1 MTLDLKMKNTFS
13 YRVLKIFL
21 VLLIFVY
28 LLYYRIYHAGYNMLT
43 SEISR
48 SLYSKATYLT
58 DTMEEE
64 IGRIQRLEY
73 ECVNEDTLYYTIN
86 TYSIMKKSEKIKKLL
101 EIQRRMKIL
110 HESSTYIS
118 EVFVYIP
125 ELSRRIS
132 SVHGVEFVG
141 ERLEELKEQQERA
154 TQSQLFFYEGSLY
167 LGSSYPYNVVT
178 THVRPQ
184 YTLLIKLSDSELKKE
199 LGSLSEEA
207 DSGICLTDSEGAFF

>member
-28 LLYYRIYHAGYNMLT
+28 LLYYRIYHAGYDMLT

-101 EIQRRMKIL
+101 EIQRAFTKDIFCSWSRICRRTSGGTEGTAG
-110 HESSTYIS
+110 ESNTVSA
-118 EVFVYIP
+118 V
-125 ELSRRIS
+125 
-132 SVHGVEFVG
+132 
-141 ERLEELKEQQERA
+141 
-154 TQSQLFFYEGSLY
+154 
-167 LGSSYPYNVVT
+167 
-178 THVRPQ
+178 
-184 YTLLIKLSDSELKKE
+184 LL
-199 LGSLSEEA
+199 
-207 DSGICLTDSEGAFF
+207 

>member
-1 MTLDLKMKNTFS
+1 MGAWKMTLDLKMKNTFS
-13 YRVLKIFL
+13 YRHLKIFL
-21 VLLIFVY
+21 VLFIFVY
-28 LLYYRIYHAGYNMLT
+28 LLFYRIYLAGYDMLT

-110 HESSTYIS
+110 HESSTYI
-118 EVFVYIP
+118 
-125 ELSRRIS
+125 
-132 SVHGVEFVG
+132 
-141 ERLEELKEQQERA
+141 
-154 TQSQLFFYEGSLY
+154 
-167 LGSSYPYNVVT
+167 
-178 THVRPQ
+178 
-184 YTLLIKLSDSELKKE
+184 
-199 LGSLSEEA
+199 
-207 DSGICLTDSEGAFF
+207 